1 MTPLVNIDQPNAHHY
16 HGEDG
21 FGDIPDL
28 DPPDINIVK
37 TEHGANALIRLVNQ
51 FPGTIKY

>member
-21 FGDIPDL
+21 FGDVPDL
-28 DPPDINIVK
+28 EPPDINLVK
-37 TEHGANALIRLVNQ
+37 SEHGVNALIRLVNQ
-51 FPGTIKY
+51 YPGIESY